1 MHTHAYFYASMN
13 SSFFFLWVFSLSLS
27 RLLTHRTVIDLL
39 AWTDLLIVLTIID
52 DRFPIVNKEISEAAF
67 LTSLPN

>member
-1 MHTHAYFYASMN
+1 MN
-13 SSFFFLWVFSLSLS
+13 SSFFFRWFFSLSRS
-27 RLLTHRTVIDLL
+27 PVLTHRTAIDLL
-39 AWTDLLIVLTIID
+39 AWMDLLIVLTIID